1 MHVQIGVALL
11 SIDPG
16 WARAYGG
23 IGGVGGGGGSN
34 GGGGPNLLDL
44 IIHDTVKAAAGSLAC
59 SQ

>member
-23 IGGVGGGGGSN
+23 IGGVGGGGGGSN

-44 IIHDTVKAAAGSLAC
+44 IIHDT
-59 SQ
+59 